1 MEVMLRK
8 SLVLKIKK
16 TLANKTFMASK
27 HNFRALFGVF
37 WSHFIQMVLFFQSI
51 SLNKKHG
58 VKCFHDLFE
67 IKHTEFLHS
76 CILPLLYIVISEIG
90 ISSLLIIDLVRTK
103 LISFFWFIVSMEI
116 LITLENA
123 FNQTSLFSKAWCHF
137 QIDEIKGRSV
147 NAN

>member
-16 TLANKTFMASK
+16 TLAMASK

-76 CILPLLYIVISEIG
+76 CIFPLLYIVISEIG
-90 ISSLLIIDLVRTK
+90 ISSFLIIDLVRTNSFHFFDLSFPWK
-103 LISFFWFIVSMEI
+103 YWLRKKTHLKCPYHQNFYFLIWFYIW
-116 LITLENA
+116 A
-123 FNQTSLFSKAWCHF
+123 RRWCDQRH
-137 QIDEIKGRSV
+137 R
-147 NAN
+147 